1 MAYQHV
7 CLCTKCMLSTSSGQN
22 MASDLGLELD
32 GCELPCGFWEPDLSS
47 LEDEQVILT
56 TEISAQ
62 SQKYTHFYHTVFKV
76 TFDLCM
82 GLLEF
87 HNLCW
92 RQGTPFWGWLSSSI
106 SWFLGIE
113 LRSLGLAVSAF
124 THWAIFRDSKCFA

>member
-1 MAYQHV
+1 MW
-7 CLCTKCMLSTSSGQN
+7 
-22 MASDLGLELD
+22 
-32 GCELPCGFWEPDLSS
+32 GFWEPDLSS
-47 LEDEQVILT
+47 PEDQQVSLT

-62 SQKYTHFYHTVFKV
+62 SQKYTHFYHIVFKV

-92 RQGTPFWGWLSSSI
+92 RQGTPYWGWLSSSI

-113 LRSLGLAVSAF
+113 LGSLGLAVSAF